1 MKKLFLIIIAIT
13 LLLQSCY
20 SYKVIDKNSNLAIG
34 KKYKIKQSNI
44 YESYRL
50 LSSTD
55 STITV
60 TSNDNI
66 ELTITKK
73 EIKVIKKGEF
83 SFTKSA
89 ALYIG
94 VTVGVSAA
102 AFASGAV
109 KIGPDFSKN

>member
-1 MKKLFLIIIAIT
+1 MKSKTIILIAIS

-20 SYKVIDKNSNLAIG
+20 SYKVIDKNSNLTIG
-34 KKYKIKQSNI
+34 KKYKIKQANK
-44 YESYRL
+44 YEKVRL
-50 LSSTD
+50 LASTD
-55 STITV
+55 STLIV
-60 TSNDNI
+60 IDNKEI
-66 ELTITKK
+66 ETTITKK
-73 EIKVIKKGEF
+73 DIRVIKKGHF

-109 KIGPDFSKN
+109 KIGPDFSK